1 MKRLIACFALALS
14 RLSSIAFLL
23 GVVVATVSTLG
34 AAVSLGA
41 QQAAATG
48 PPSPKGTLY
57 LPPKPLPKAA
67 PGTLI
72 WAERVAQ
79 PKLNPPATIW
89 RILYHSRNRTGQDIA
104 VSGLA
109 IVPLT
114 PVPAG
119 GRRAIYAWA
128 HGTVGQGD
136 QCAPSRQIRDNLP
149 VYGGYEVLQGIALVE
164 TDYEGLGT
172 PGEPTYLEGISEG
185 HAVLDSVRA
194 AAQLPGVGPPG
205 AVVIAGHSQGG
216 GAALWA
222 AQLAHT
228 YAPELDVR
236 GVVALAPAAHFET
249 IVQAM
254 SAPPFNRYLGYM
266 ILATD
271 GLHAAYGNA
280 FDPSQVLTPAAL
292 AYLPKASTECVD
304 ATIAHWMNKPITSVM
319 AHDPSTVPS
328 MARIF
333 AAESPGSTN
342 PGMPIFL
349 AQGTQDDQVPVAVSA
364 QLETDYCR
372 LGANVSRHV
381 YPNVDHNGVLDAAQA
396 DVLVWLSDRY
406 AGRPATSHC
415 GCPAR

>member
-1 MKRLIACFALALS
+1 MKRVIAVSALVVG
-14 RLSSIAFLL
+14 RLSSTALLL
-23 GVVVATVSTLG
+23 GVVVVMLSTLCYAVALG
-34 AAVSLGA
+34 LPQADAAS
-41 QQAAATG
+41 
-48 PPSPKGTLY
+48 PPSPKGGFY
-57 LPPKPLPKAA
+57 LPPNPPLKAA

-79 PKLNPPATIW
+79 PKLNPPGTIW
-89 RILYHSRNRTGQDIA
+89 RILYHSRNRTGADIA
-104 VSGLA
+104 VSGFA

-114 PVPAG
+114 PVPADG
-119 GRRAIYAWA
+119 HRAIYAWA

-136 QCAPSRQIRDNLP
+136 QCAPSRQIPDNLP
-149 VYGGYEVLQGIALVE
+149 AYGGFEVSQGIALVAS
-164 TDYEGLGT
+164 DYEGLGT

-205 AVVIAGHSQGG
+205 AIVIAGHSQGG

-254 SAPPFNRYLGYM
+254 AAPPFNRYLGYM
-266 ILATD
+266 ILAMD

-280 FDPSQVLTPAAL
+280 VDPSRVLTTAAL
-292 AYLPKASTECVD
+292 AYLSKASTECID
-304 ATIAHWMNKPITSVM
+304 ATIAHWMNMPITSVM

-328 MARIF
+328 IARIF
-333 AAESPGSTN
+333 AAESPDSTN
-342 PGMPIFL
+342 PGMPIYL
-349 AQGTQDDQVPVAVSA
+349 AQGRKDEQVPVQVTAE
-364 QLETDYCR
+364 LETDYCR
-372 LGANVSRHV
+372 LGASVSRHV
-381 YPNVDHNGVLDAAQA
+381 YPNVNHDGVLDAAQA
-396 DVLVWLSDRY
+396 DVLAWLSDRY
-406 AGRPATSHC
+406 AGRPATSNC
-415 GCPAR
+415 RCPAR

>member
-1 MKRLIACFALALS
+1 MKRLIAGSALVVE
-14 RLSSIAFLL
+14 RLSLTALLL
-23 GVVVATVSTLG
+23 GVVVITLSTLCN
-34 AAVSLGA
+34 AAVLGR
-41 QQAAATG
+41 QQADAAE
-48 PPSPKGTLY
+48 PPSPNGDFY
-57 LPPKPLPKAA
+57 LPPNPLPKAA

-79 PKLNPPATIW
+79 PKLNPPGTIW
-89 RILYHSRNRTGQDIA
+89 RILYHSRNRTGTDIA

-109 IVPLT
+109 VVPLT

-119 GRRAIYAWA
+119 GHRAIYAWA

-136 QCAPSRQIRDNLP
+136 QCAPSRQIRENLP
-149 VYGGYEVLQGIALVE
+149 VYGGFEVQQGIALVE

-172 PGEPTYLEGISEG
+172 PGEPTYLEGFSEG

-222 AQLAHT
+222 AQLAHA

-249 IVQAM
+249 IVQRM

-266 ILATD
+266 VLAVD
-271 GLHAAYGNA
+271 GLHAAYGHS
-280 FDPSQVLTPAAL
+280 FDPARVLTRAAVD
-292 AYLPKASTECVD
+292 YLPKASTQCVD
-304 ATIAHWMNKPITSVM
+304 ATMARWMNMPITSVM

-328 MARIF
+328 IARIF
-333 AAESPGSTN
+333 AAESPDSMN
-342 PGMPIFL
+342 PGIPIYL
-349 AQGTQDDQVPVAVSA
+349 AQGTKDEQVPVEVTAE
-364 QLETDYCR
+364 LETDYCR
-372 LGANVSRHV
+372 LGANVNRHV
-381 YPNVDHNGVLDAAQA
+381 YPNVDHNGVLDAAQSG
-396 DVLVWLSDRY
+396 VLAWLSDRY

>member
-1 MKRLIACFALALS
+1 MKRLLAASAHVVSRIASA
-14 RLSSIAFLL
+14 AFLPV
-23 GVVVATVSTLG
+23 VVVATLSTVSAISLGLQQAG
-34 AAVSLGA
+34 AAD
-41 QQAAATG
+41 
-48 PPSPKGTLY
+48 PPSPRGNLY
-57 LPPKPLPKAA
+57 IPPKPLANAA

-72 WAERVAQ
+72 WAEQVAQ

-89 RILYHSRNRTGQDIA
+89 RILYHSRNRTGADIA

-114 PVPAG
+114 AVPTG
-119 GRRAIYAWA
+119 GHRAIYAWA

-149 VYGGYEVLQGIALVE
+149 VYGGMEIQQGVALVS

-172 PGEPTYLEGISEG
+172 PGVPTYLEGISEG

-222 AQLAHT
+222 AQLAHA

-249 IVQAM
+249 VVHAM
-254 SAPPFNRYLGYM
+254 RAPPFNRFLGYM
-266 ILATD
+266 ILASD
-271 GLHAAYGNA
+271 GLHASYGNA
-280 FDPSQVLTPAAL
+280 FDPSRVLTRAAL
-292 AYLPKASTECVD
+292 AYLTKASTQCAD
-304 ATIAHWMNKPITSVM
+304 ATIAHWANTPIMSVV
-319 AHDPSTVPS
+319 AHDPGTVPS
-328 MARIF
+328 IARIF
-333 AAESPGSTN
+333 AAESPGSMN
-342 PGMPIFL
+342 PGMPILL
-349 AQGTQDDQVPVAVSA
+349 AQGTKDEQIPVEVSA
-364 QLETDYCR
+364 FLETEYCR
-372 LGANVSRHV
+372 LGANLDRHV

-396 DVLVWLSDRY
+396 DVLAWLSDRY
-406 AGRPATSHC
+406 AGRPATSDC
-415 GCPAR
+415 RCPSH